1 MAGRGSRSLTPVS
14 RPPQRSGAGGPD
26 GQVIV
31 ERVVEKVTSAGPANY
46 PLLTKSNYNQWS
58 LLMKIKLEAHGLW
71 GVIEPGDAKFQV
83 DRMALDAICSAVP
96 PEMIAVLATKDSAME
111 AWESIKT
118 MRIGDE
124 RIRQAMAQRLRRE
137 YEMLTF
143 RDGEGVEEFAMRMA
157 GIVKQLTTLGDP
169 EPDDKVVL
177 KYLQIARPRYKQL
190 VLSIETLLDVSTL
203 SIEEVTG
210 RLKAVEV
217 DQSESSVAEGKLLLM
232 EEEWREK
239 AKKRD
244 TGEASHGGSNGDRGG
259 RGCGGGNRGR
269 GRGRGGRGDSSSSS
283 SGHGNAGNSHRC
295 GKVGIP

>member
-1 MAGRGSRSLTPVS
+1 
-14 RPPQRSGAGGPD
+14 
-26 GQVIV
+26 
-31 ERVVEKVTSAGPANY
+31 
-46 PLLTKSNYNQWS
+46 
-58 LLMKIKLEAHGLW
+58 
-71 GVIEPGDAKFQV
+71 
-83 DRMALDAICSAVP
+83 MALDAICSAVP

-118 MRIGDE
+118 MCIGDE

-169 EPDDKVVL
+169 EPDDKAVL

-217 DQSESSVAEGKLLLM
+217 D
-232 EEEWREK
+232 
-239 AKKRD
+239 
-244 TGEASHGGSNGDRGG
+244 
-259 RGCGGGNRGR
+259 
-269 GRGRGGRGDSSSSS
+269 
-283 SGHGNAGNSHRC
+283 
-295 GKVGIP
+295 